1 GMTHSGFFT
10 DTLVGYNLAASHAVV
25 DDRLVVQPALWTMLR
40 SVHPTGGII
49 ASARDMMR
57 YARFHLGDGAAA
69 NGTPLLTRQA
79 LLAMRSDPGPGG
91 AVQYELEGV
100 GVTWELRRTAEGVRV
115 AEHSGDFPGQ
125 HAEFLFVPER
135 GFAMTALTNSV
146 GGGKLL
152 NDLLR
157 GD

>member
-1 GMTHSGFFT
+1 
-10 DTLVGYNLAASHAVV
+10 
-25 DDRLVVQPALWTMLR
+25 

-135 GFAMTALTNSV
+135 GLAMTALTNSV

-152 NDLLR
+152 NYLLR
-157 GD
+157 GDWALRHFVGLSDPPAEPRRLTPAQLAAYEGQYRL